1 MGMVAFF
8 ERFMGALS
16 LDPSIYENVEAD
28 RRSGMQSVVVVL
40 LACLGGGIG
49 AMGLGLVGPAGF
61 ITGAIVVL
69 GAWLVW
75 VGIISTVGTIALAEP
90 ETHSDARE
98 LLRVLGYAAAPG
110 VFLAL
115 AAIRPAAPFV
125 FALVALW
132 MIAAAVVAVRQALD
146 YHSYTRAVAVCAI
159 GWLLSFGMIAV
170 LAMIFTTTVR

>member
-1 MGMVAFF
+1 MVAFF

-28 RRSGMQSVVVVL
+28 RHAGMQSVVVVL
-40 LACLGGGIG
+40 MACLGGGIG
-49 AMGLGLVGPAGF
+49 AMGLGLVGPTGF
-61 ITGAIVVL
+61 VTGAIVVL

-75 VGIISTVGTIALAEP
+75 VGIITTVGTIALSEP
-90 ETHSDARE
+90 ETHSGARE

-110 VFLAL
+110 VFLGF

-125 FALVALW
+125 FALVAIW

-159 GWLLSFGMIAV
+159 SWLLSFGV
-170 LAMIFTTTVR
+170 LALIAMVFSRPVS

>member
-1 MGMVAFF
+1 MVAFF

-28 RRSGMQSVVVVL
+28 RRAGMQSVIVVL
-40 LACLGGGIG
+40 AACLAGGVA
-49 AMGLGLVGPAGF
+49 AMGLGLVGWSGF
-61 ITGAIVVL
+61 VTGAIVVL

-75 VGIISTVGTIALAEP
+75 VGIISTVGTIAMAEA

-98 LLRVLGYAAAPG
+98 LLRVLGYATAPG

-125 FALVALW
+125 FALVAMW

-146 YHSYTRAVAVCAI
+146 YHSTARAAAVCAI
-159 GWLLSFGMIAV
+159 SWLLSFGIIAV
-170 LAMIFTTTVR
+170 LAMFFTTPVN

>member
-1 MGMVAFF
+1 MVAFF

-28 RRSGMQSVVVVL
+28 RHAGMQSVVVVL
-40 LACLGGGIG
+40 MACLGGGIG
-49 AMGLGLVGPAGF
+49 AMGLGLVGPSGF
-61 ITGAIVVL
+61 VTGAIVVL

-75 VGIISTVGTIALAEP
+75 VGIISTVGTIALSEP
-90 ETHSDARE
+90 ETHSGARE

-125 FALVALW
+125 LALVAIW

-146 YHSYTRAVAVCAI
+146 YHSYARAVAVCAI
-159 GWLLSFGMIAV
+159 SWLLSFGILALIAMLFSRPV
-170 LAMIFTTTVR
+170 S

>member
-1 MGMVAFF
+1 MVTFF
-8 ERFMGALS
+8 ERLFGALA
-16 LDPSIYENVEAD
+16 LDASIFENVEAD
-28 RRSGMQSVVVVL
+28 PRAGMEAVVVVL
-40 LACLGGGIG
+40 AVCVSGGIG
-49 AMGLGLVGPAGF
+49 AMGLGLVGVTGF

-75 VGIISTVGTIALAEP
+75 VAILSTVGTIALAEP

-125 FALVALW
+125 LALVALW

-146 YHSYTRAVAVCAI
+146 YHSTTRAALVCAI
-159 GWLLSFGMIAV
+159 SWALSFGMMAALAV
-170 LAMIFTTTVR
+170 VFTTTVN